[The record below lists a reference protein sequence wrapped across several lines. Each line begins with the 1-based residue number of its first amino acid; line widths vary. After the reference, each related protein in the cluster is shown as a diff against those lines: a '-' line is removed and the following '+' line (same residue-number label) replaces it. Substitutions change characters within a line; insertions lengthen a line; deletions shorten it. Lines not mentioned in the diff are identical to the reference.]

1 MHTGYLTIEGE
12 KMSKSLGNIIVLR
25 DAIKRWGAQ
34 TLRLWLLTG
43 HYRAQLEY
51 SEQSLH
57 QAGRLLE
64 RLRGMAQE
72 LQRRLEKME
81 PTHYV
86 RDNDLEVAQRVA
98 SLVEGWH
105 REMSTDFNLGGA
117 QRYLW
122 ELTNLYYSEIQ
133 YSESGYL
140 LAQAYRALATM
151 NRVYAVLDDILEPE
165 RAVPGETIDP
175 FVDLI
180 VEVRSELRKRKMY
193 DLADRIRGRLLELG
207 IIVMD
212 YKDRSEWR
220 RR

>member
-1 MHTGYLTIEGE
+1 
-12 KMSKSLGNIIVLR
+12 
-25 DAIKRWGAQ
+25 
-34 TLRLWLLTG
+34 
-43 HYRAQLEY
+43 
-51 SEQSLH
+51 
-57 QAGRLLE
+57 
-64 RLRGMAQE
+64 MAQE

-81 PTHYV
+81 PAHYV
-86 RDNDLEVAQRVA
+86 RDSDLEAARRVE
-98 SLVEGWH
+98 SILWGWH

-122 ELTNLYYSEIQ
+122 ELTNIYYSEVQ

-140 LAQAYRALATM
+140 LAQTYRALASM
-151 NRVYAVLDDILEPE
+151 NRVYAVLDDILAPE
-165 RAVPGETIDP
+165 RAAPGEAIDP

-180 VEVRSELRKRKMY
+180 VEVRSELRRRKMY
-193 DLADRIRGRLLELG
+193 DLADRIRERLLELG